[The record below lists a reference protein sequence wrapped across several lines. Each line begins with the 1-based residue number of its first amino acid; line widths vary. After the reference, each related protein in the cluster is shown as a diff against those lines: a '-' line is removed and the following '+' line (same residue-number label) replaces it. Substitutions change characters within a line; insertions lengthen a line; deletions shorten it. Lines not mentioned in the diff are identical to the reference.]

1 MYPSFPHPATLFHKK
16 QPVTALFITKV
27 SNFFTLHASHQP
39 QNNILADDHMQKTIL
54 QLLPTAGIAG
64 IMAVA
69 CSVGRGSA
77 AVPHATV
84 KSQSRTPPRLN
95 HQG

>member
-1 MYPSFPHPATLFHKK
+1 MYPLAPHLATLFHKK
-16 QPVTALFITKV
+16 QPVTALFVTKV
-27 SNFFTLHASHQP
+27 SKIFTFHALHRP

-69 CSVGRGSA
+69 CSVGRGFA
-77 AVPHATV
+77 AVPHVPV

-95 HQG
+95 RQG